1 MVLDDLGAKINSVLK
16 TLNSSSVIDDATL
29 DHLLKDI
36 SKALLESDVN
46 VKLVQKLRL
55 NIKKLV
61 NFEELAVRANKKKI
75 IQKAIFDE
83 LVALVDPGT
92 QSYVPIKGKSNVIM
106 FVGLQVFHRV
116 FNNRV
121 LVKLQLVQSWPIF
134 IRERDGK
141 PLSSVLILFEPV
153 RLIS

>member
-1 MVLDDLGAKINSVLK
+1 MVLDDLGAKINSALK
-16 TLNSSSVIDDATL
+16 SLNTSSVIDDATL

-46 VKLVQKLRL
+46 VRLVQKLRL

-61 NFEELAVRANKKKI
+61 NLEELAVRANKKKI

-92 QSYVPIKGKSNVIM
+92 QSYKPVKGKSNIIM
-106 FVGLQVFHRV
+106 FVGLQVLV
-116 FNNRV
+116 FT
-121 LVKLQLVQSWPIF
+121 K
-134 IRERDGK
+134 
-141 PLSSVLILFEPV
+141 
-153 RLIS
+153 